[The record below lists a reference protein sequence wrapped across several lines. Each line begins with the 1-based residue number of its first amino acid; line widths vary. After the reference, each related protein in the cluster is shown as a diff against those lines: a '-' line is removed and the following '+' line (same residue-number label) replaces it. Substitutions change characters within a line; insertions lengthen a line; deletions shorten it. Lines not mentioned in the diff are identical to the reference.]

1 MAEEAV
7 SVTLCLGP
15 LSVPTG
21 VLELVLA
28 TTVRMSSSE
37 MLRAA
42 AATGS
47 TCTRTA
53 NFCAPNTSTWAT
65 PRSCEI
71 CCASVISPN
80 SLTADRGR
88 VGDTKLIYMIG
99 KSPGFT
105 LRKLGGD
112 VISTGRGIQ
121 VVERFTCYD
130 RTFGCCITT
139 YVPLD
144 SRRRPCTT
152 TLSPPSSPR
161 ARTDSLP
168 RTRAIWTGST
178 IAASHLT
185 TKTYDPVGLTCT

>member
-65 PRSCEI
+65 P
-71 CCASVISPN
+71 AN
-80 SLTADRGR
+80 
-88 VGDTKLIYMIG
+88 
-99 KSPGFT
+99 
-105 LRKLGGD
+105 
-112 VISTGRGIQ
+112 
-121 VVERFTCYD
+121 
-130 RTFGCCITT
+130 
-139 YVPLD
+139 
-144 SRRRPCTT
+144 
-152 TLSPPSSPR
+152 
-161 ARTDSLP
+161 
-168 RTRAIWTGST
+168 
-178 IAASHLT
+178 
-185 TKTYDPVGLTCT
+185 